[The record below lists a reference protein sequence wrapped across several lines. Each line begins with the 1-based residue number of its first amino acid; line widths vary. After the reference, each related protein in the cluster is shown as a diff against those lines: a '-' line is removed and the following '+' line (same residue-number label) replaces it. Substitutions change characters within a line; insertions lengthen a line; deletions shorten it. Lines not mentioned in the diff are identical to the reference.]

1 VVDTASIPA
10 LCLIGLALIAA
21 PGAAAP
27 AAGPAATGPAAR
39 IIERIDESQ
48 RVELKGQVYR
58 ALSHS
63 EDLGDAD
70 PRQRA
75 ERIIMLL
82 HGSAAQDSDLEQ
94 FLQDVQTRGRS
105 DYHRWLNPQTFAQRF
120 GVAAAD
126 IAAVRTWLE
135 SKGFRIDEVPVG
147 ARSIIFSGTI
157 GQLDAAFAAR
167 IHRYRYRG
175 ESHLANAANP
185 TIPKALAGVVVGFA
199 SLHDFRHAPQHVA
212 PRIRP
217 QYTSGG
223 ANYLGPGDF
232 ATIYDLVA
240 PYAAGTTGLGRSI
253 AVIGRSSV
261 QTVDLSNFRSFFG
274 LSSTLLPTYIYA
286 NSSATPPPVVA
297 GDESESDLD
306 LEWSGAV
313 APAATIK
320 FVTTA
325 STKLT
330 DGIDLASQWAVS
342 NNIADVISLSYGGCE
357 STGDV
362 AGGTTLYNQ
371 LWQQAAAQGTS
382 VFVSAGDSGAAGCDT
397 DSSATATHG
406 LGVNALCSSPDSTC
420 VGGSEF
426 SADIGNQSTYW
437 SASNTAGTQASALS
451 YIPEAVWNQSGTV
464 PGGSELFASG
474 GGASIYFAKPAWQL
488 AAGVPSDW
496 RRDVP
501 DLALSASGAHDGY
514 LIFSSDGFTTSTLV
528 IVGGT
533 SAAAPAMAGV
543 AALVAQMQNGRVGN
557 FDPVLYGLAGLQV
570 NGGAPV
576 FHLITSGNNSVPGQA
591 GFSATT
597 SDPTYNQATGLGS
610 IDGAQLIAHWTDFAA
625 SAFGLSPAT
634 AVLPAAAV
642 GGSTTAV
649 IGSALLTLPS
659 TTAWSAVVSGGGAG
673 WLSVTPASGT
683 GSAPLTYSAAANS
696 SSSARS
702 ATITIDGQ
710 VLTVTQAAG
719 AGSTAQ
725 ANVSSSA
732 LGFGTDA
739 IGQPTTGQQVLVSDT
754 GNASLTLGTITLSG
768 SAAADFSDSG
778 SCVAGLV
785 LTPGASCYLN
795 VTFDPTAL
803 GSRTAMLQIGI
814 SGASPVSVTLSG
826 MGNSEVG
833 TDGPLPLWAYALL
846 GTLML
851 AIAVRRHRALA
862 VPRDTMPS

>member
-342 NNIADVISLSYGGCE
+342 NNIADVISLSY
-357 STGDV
+357 
-362 AGGTTLYNQ
+362 
-371 LWQQAAAQGTS
+371 
-382 VFVSAGDSGAAGCDT
+382 
-397 DSSATATHG
+397 
-406 LGVNALCSSPDSTC
+406 
-420 VGGSEF
+420 
-426 SADIGNQSTYW
+426 
-437 SASNTAGTQASALS
+437 
-451 YIPEAVWNQSGTV
+451 
-464 PGGSELFASG
+464 
-474 GGASIYFAKPAWQL
+474 
-488 AAGVPSDW
+488 
-496 RRDVP
+496 
-501 DLALSASGAHDGY
+501 
-514 LIFSSDGFTTSTLV
+514 
-528 IVGGT
+528 
-533 SAAAPAMAGV
+533 
-543 AALVAQMQNGRVGN
+543 
-557 FDPVLYGLAGLQV
+557 
-570 NGGAPV
+570 
-576 FHLITSGNNSVPGQA
+576 
-591 GFSATT
+591 
-597 SDPTYNQATGLGS
+597 
-610 IDGAQLIAHWTDFAA
+610 
-625 SAFGLSPAT
+625 
-634 AVLPAAAV
+634 
-642 GGSTTAV
+642 
-649 IGSALLTLPS
+649 
-659 TTAWSAVVSGGGAG
+659 
-673 WLSVTPASGT
+673 
-683 GSAPLTYSAAANS
+683 
-696 SSSARS
+696 
-702 ATITIDGQ
+702 
-710 VLTVTQAAG
+710 
-719 AGSTAQ
+719 
-725 ANVSSSA
+725 
-732 LGFGTDA
+732 
-739 IGQPTTGQQVLVSDT
+739 
-754 GNASLTLGTITLSG
+754 
-768 SAAADFSDSG
+768 
-778 SCVAGLV
+778 
-785 LTPGASCYLN
+785 
-795 VTFDPTAL
+795 
-803 GSRTAMLQIGI
+803 
-814 SGASPVSVTLSG
+814 
-826 MGNSEVG
+826 
-833 TDGPLPLWAYALL
+833 
-846 GTLML
+846 
-851 AIAVRRHRALA
+851 
-862 VPRDTMPS
+862 